1 VQVVTRLR
9 DKRGQSGLC
18 MEALYG
24 WLGMTRQGFFQAAA
38 RQAAEAAMMGQV
50 EAMAAAYRREKD
62 RRAGSRS
69 LFYNLGIKELYG
81 IGVTK
86 FERLMSSYGLTLAP
100 LRVRVV
106 TTKSDKQSWNYDN
119 LLSGLVLDDINQAV
133 AGDLTYIYIG
143 SSLFYLF
150 SLMDLYS
157 SRIVGMWAS
166 DRQQAIDAKQA
177 LDAWAELRGPGSLAG
192 CIHHTDGGSQYFS
205 GMYLDAVSGLGAL
218 TSVAE
223 NCLEN
228 GYAEQLNGLVKNH
241 FIPTVSAQELGRLR
255 TDIARIQHFHD
266 FERKQEGLGWRTP
279 VEYEAYVAGLP
290 EDQRPKKK
298 LYDFGAGLQA
308 A

>member
-1 VQVVTRLR
+1 MRRLR
-9 DKRGQSGLC
+9 DKREESGLR

-24 WLGMTRQGFFQAAA
+24 WLGITRQGFFQASA
-38 RQAAEAAMMGQV
+38 REAAEAAMMSQV
-50 EAMAAAYRREKD
+50 EGMARQYRKEKD

-69 LFYNLGIKELYG
+69 LFYNLGIKGLYG

-86 FERLMSSYGLTLAP
+86 FEQLMSAYGLTLAP

-106 TTKSDKQSWNYDN
+106 TTRSVKQSWNYDN
-119 LLSGLVLDDINQAV
+119 LLDGLELGGINQAV
-133 AGDLTYIYIG
+133 AGDLTYLYIG

-166 DRQQAIDAKQA
+166 DRQRAIDAREA
-177 LDAWAELRGPGSLAG
+177 LYAWAELRGPGSLAG

-205 GMYLDAVSGLGAL
+205 EAYLEALSGLEAL
-218 TSVAE
+218 TSVAQS
-223 NCLEN
+223 CLEN

-241 FIPTVSAQELGRLR
+241 FIPTASAQALGRLR
-255 TDIARIQHFHD
+255 IEIARIQHFHD

-279 VEYEAYVAGLP
+279 AEFEAHVAGLAE
-290 EDQRPKKK
+290 EDRPKKR
-298 LYDFGAGLQA
+298 LHRFSPEPEA